1 MIISVLNWKFND
13 FHVMLPKPSRL
24 QHLASV
30 QSGAES
36 GLSFQLAAGF
46 VQFQNNLYFHFSSSL
61 HTASVTHSSLQIS
74 DSIDNQRN
82 PFLQS
87 CF

>member
-30 QSGAES
+30 QSGLNLDY
-36 GLSFQLAAGF
+36 LSSWLPVSFSFKAICISTLVLVYTRHQLPIVPCRYLIALTIKAI
-46 VQFQNNLYFHFSSSL
+46 HFYKL
-61 HTASVTHSSLQIS
+61 V
-74 DSIDNQRN
+74 
-82 PFLQS
+82 
-87 CF
+87 